1 MLNGVGALFQVGI
14 TLFYLMQ
21 NEVLAANDY
30 GEIYLILDKFGLQVN
45 RETLMLNLHKEIK

>member
-1 MLNGVGALFQVGI
+1 MLDGVAALFQVGI

-21 NEVLAANDY
+21 KEVLAANDY